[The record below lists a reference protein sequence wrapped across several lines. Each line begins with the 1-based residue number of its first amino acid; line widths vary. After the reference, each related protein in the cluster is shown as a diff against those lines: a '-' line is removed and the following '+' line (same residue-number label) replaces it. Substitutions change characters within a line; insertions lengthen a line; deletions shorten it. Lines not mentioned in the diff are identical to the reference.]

1 MTRRAV
7 SPYMPLAS
15 RQLAVSCALFFASLG
30 GAHAQAVGSA
40 WIDPSEQTKTIYPAP
55 AKGLRQA
62 HEPSVRMQA
71 QRLAEDGTKLIW
83 PKTLTASEQTALAHR
98 LLPQAFT
105 PGMAS
110 ASASASALAPKR
122 GAASRATP
130 LMLKTLMQAAERF
143 SVDAYLIKAV
153 IHAESAFNPHARS
166 PKNAIGLMQVLPGT
180 ARDLGLSAQPT
191 ATVEE
196 LLTDPRVSIVVG
208 TKYLAEQLERFG
220 GNVELAVAA
229 YNAGPGAVMKAGNK
243 VPPYAETRAY
253 VKRVMELARNYR
265 LRKTLQGVQA

>member
-1 MTRRAV
+1 MTRRAI
-7 SPYMPLAS
+7 SPSMPPAL
-15 RQLAVSCALFFASLG
+15 RQLAVSCALLSASLG

-40 WIDPSEQTKTIYPAP
+40 WIDPSEQNKTIYPAP
-55 AKGLRQA
+55 ANGLRQA

-71 QRLAEDGTKLIW
+71 QRLVEDGTKLIW

-98 LLPQAFT
+98 LLPKAFT
-105 PGMAS
+105 PDMAS
-110 ASASASALAPKR
+110 ASASAPQR

-153 IHAESAFNPHARS
+153 IHAESAFNPRARS

>member
-1 MTRRAV
+1 
-7 SPYMPLAS
+7 MPRAS
-15 RQLAVSCALFFASLG
+15 RQLAVSCALLVASLG
-30 GAHAQAVGSA
+30 SAHAQGVGSA
-40 WIDPSEQTKTIYPAP
+40 WIDPSEQTQTIYPAP
-55 AKGLRQA
+55 A
-62 HEPSVRMQA
+62 ESVRQVHESSVRI
-71 QRLAEDGTKLIW
+71 QSEGLVEDGTKLIW
-83 PKTLTASEQTALAHR
+83 PKTLTASEQAALAHH

-105 PGMAS
+105 SDMAS
-110 ASASASALAPKR
+110 ASESASAPAPQM

-130 LMLKTLMQAAERF
+130 LMLKTLLQAAQRF

-153 IHAESAFNPHARS
+153 IHAESAFNPRARS

-229 YNAGPGAVMKAGNK
+229 YNAGPGAVMMAGNK

-253 VKRVMELARNYR
+253 VKRVMELARSYR